1 MDGKMSNFK
10 TLKITVY
17 QTIILVLIAVISGVG
32 FNQFSP
38 NGLKLITPFRRLSI
52 GEQHLKIPI
61 FLSRK
66 LFKPQSLDSMPHQ
79 PRELQLNETYAH
91 FQNRSAL
98 FIDARTSAE
107 YKAGHI
113 PQAVSLPL
121 ESFDYQTPPLVDFPV
136 NQMIITYC
144 EGVSCSE
151 SIDLAVHLNEIGFN
165 NVFIYIG
172 GWEEWQPAGYPVKE
186 GDQP

>member
-1 MDGKMSNFK
+1 MDEEMSNFK
-10 TLKITVY
+10 TLKTTVY
-17 QTIILVLIAVISGVG
+17 RTIILVLIAVVGGVA

-38 NGLKLITPFRRLSI
+38 QGLKLITPFRQVNI
-52 GEQHLKIPI
+52 GDQHLKIPI

-66 LFKPQSLDSMPHQ
+66 LFNQLSLNSMPHQ
-79 PRELQLNETYAH
+79 PLELHLNEAYGH
-91 FQNRSAL
+91 FRNRSAL

-113 PQAVSLPL
+113 PQAVSFPL
-121 ESFDYQTPPLVDFPV
+121 ESFDYQTPTLVDFPV

-151 SIDLAVHLNEIGFN
+151 SIDLAVHLNEIGFT
-165 NVFIYIG
+165 NVCIYIG
-172 GWEEWQPAGYPVKE
+172 GWDEWQAAGYPVTE